1 LGGHAVRAPA
11 TTRLAWSMFAAT
23 AVLATAHGVLVVSG
37 SIGLV
42 DPEAGLNSFP
52 IITLGSVLGALIG
65 ALIATRQPRNPIGW
79 LFLVGQLGTGV
90 GLVSQEYAFR
100 VLQDGALGPPL
111 AGQLATVVA
120 GSLGA
125 SWALSVLAAVFLLF
139 PDGSLP
145 SHRWRA
151 VLWTLPVPQIAVI
164 LSTVLVVPIDSVT
177 RADELSPLV
186 STVAVV
192 SAAVSVVLLLLSLVA
207 LMQRLR
213 RSRGEQRQQLRW
225 LAAAAFALVAGFI
238 FANLVGLGGG
248 DEPAWGAVPLF
259 VAYACL
265 PVAAGV
271 AILRYRL
278 YDIDLVINRAVV
290 GAAVV
295 IFVTFGYVTSVVLL
309 GALLGGRVSEDYW
322 ASAVAT
328 ALVALAFQPLRRG
341 VQRLGDR
348 AIYGRRAVPYQALAD
363 LCRRLARA
371 VSLEQVLPG
380 IAEVSGRSIGA
391 AHASVRL
398 AVAGAED
405 VVAHWPTPPSP
416 GGPAKIVHTQ
426 PVGEGPGRLGE
437 ITVSMPPGRQV
448 SATDRT
454 LLADI
459 ATQAGLGMRN
469 AQLAAQLRVQVE
481 QAGAQTEELE
491 ASRLRLLAAQESQ
504 RQRLTRA
511 VSAEVLPHLGQL
523 RVGLTQAAAATEPAV
538 ANGLLDTAMETTN
551 RALEALRDI
560 ARGVFPPLL
569 ARKGLA
575 AALRQYSARASG
587 HVALNVSTRART
599 ARFPSTLEAV
609 TYFCAVE
616 TVRELG
622 GSAQVDLDLDD
633 SQLTLTVTAV
643 DHSGRLAD
651 GGQGVVDRVLA
662 WGGTVTIDAQS
673 APARLRVSF
682 PQPPVM
688 AQTALNLSGPNADLA
703 T

>member
-1 LGGHAVRAPA
+1 MGACAVRAPTA
-11 TTRLAWSMFAAT
+11 KRLAWSMFTAT
-23 AVLATAHGVLVVSG
+23 AALATAQGALVLSG

-52 IITLGSVLGALIG
+52 IITLGCVLGALIG
-65 ALIATRQPRNPIGW
+65 VLIATRQPRNPIGW
-79 LFLVGQLGTGV
+79 LFLAGQLGTAI
-90 GLVSQEYAFR
+90 GLVSQAYAFR

-120 GSLGA
+120 SALGA

-145 SHRWRA
+145 SRRWRA
-151 VLWTLPVPQIAVI
+151 VLWALPVPQIALVV
-164 LSTVLVVPIDSVT
+164 STVIAVPVDSIT
-177 RADELSPLV
+177 RADELSPLATTVGALSALV
-186 STVAVV
+186 S
-192 SAAVSVVLLLLSLVA
+192 VLLLMLSLVA
-207 LMQRLR
+207 LIQRLR
-213 RSRGEQRQQLRW
+213 RSRGEQHQQLRW
-225 LAAAAFALVAGFI
+225 LTTAAVVLVAGFVL
-238 FANLVGLGGG
+238 ANLAGLGSG
-248 DEPAWGAVPLF
+248 DARVWAVVPLF
-259 VAYACL
+259 LAYVSV

-295 IFVTFGYVTSVVLL
+295 IFVTFGYVTAVVLL
-309 GALLGGRVSEDYW
+309 GALVGGRVSEQYW
-322 ASAVAT
+322 ASVVAT
-328 ALVALAFQPLRRG
+328 ALVALAFQPLRRA

-348 AIYGRRAVPYQALAD
+348 AVYGHRAAPYQALTEM
-363 LCRRLARA
+363 CHRLAQA
-371 VSLEQVLPG
+371 VSLKQVLPEV
-380 IAEVSGRSIGA
+380 AEVSGRSIGA
-391 AHASVRL
+391 AHATVRL
-398 AVAGAED
+398 AVIGGDD
-405 VVAHWPTPPSP
+405 VVAHWPTPPAS
-416 GGPAKIVHTQ
+416 GGPASSEHSQ
-426 PVGEGPGRLGE
+426 PVWEGTTRLGE
-437 ITVSMPPGRQV
+437 ITVSMPAGRQI
-448 SATDRT
+448 SGTDSQ

-469 AQLAAQLRVQVE
+469 AQLAAQLQVQVD
-481 QAGAQTEELE
+481 QARAQTEELE

-511 VSAEVLPHLGQL
+511 VRAEVVPHLARL
-523 RVGLTQAAAATEPAV
+523 RVELAQAASAADPA
-538 ANGLLDTAMETTN
+538 AASRFLEAASKTTN
-551 RALEALRDI
+551 RALEALRAI

-569 ARKGLA
+569 ARKGLT
-575 AALRQYSARASG
+575 AALRLFAARAG
-587 HVALNVSTRART
+587 GRVALTISNPARA
-599 ARFPSTLEAV
+599 ARFPATLEAV

-622 GSAQVDLDLDD
+622 GSALVELDVDD

-643 DHSGRLAD
+643 DLSARLLE

-662 WGGTVTIDAQS
+662 WGGAVTIEQG

-688 AQTALNLSGPNADLA
+688 AQTALNVLGPNADFG